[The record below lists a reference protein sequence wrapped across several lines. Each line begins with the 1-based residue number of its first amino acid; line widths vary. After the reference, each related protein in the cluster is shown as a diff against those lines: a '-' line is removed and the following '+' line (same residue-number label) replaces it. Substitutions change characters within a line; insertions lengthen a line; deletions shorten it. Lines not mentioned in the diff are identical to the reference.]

1 MRRAPRRRTQ
11 ACRAA
16 ASATRT
22 VRQLTPSAG
31 SRGGDRAEIERR
43 SSELAAEID
52 RLAGVNAGLV
62 AQLDESDRRAAAA
75 EAALHLAHER
85 LEERPSS
92 DSDSEVSESEPHPAA
107 EAREP
112 HPAAEAREPHPAAE
126 AREPHPAAEEARE
139 PHPAAEEAREPHP
152 VAEARG
158 AECVDAG
165 GADAQGALPA
175 ESLTLAAGASSSVET
190 VALRAEL
197 ARCKASM
204 AKAQAAAA
212 AQETEASE
220 VMSELIRLK
229 S

>member
-126 AREPHPAAEEARE
+126 
-139 PHPAAEEAREPHP
+139 EAREPHP

>member
-112 HPAAEAREPHPAAE
+112 HPAAE
-126 AREPHPAAEEARE
+126 
-139 PHPAAEEAREPHP
+139 EAREPHP